1 MEAIYAVST
10 RQLGNLRSAN
20 GGQDWKDRMKLSV

>member
-1 MEAIYAVST
+1 MEAIYTVST

-20 GGQDWKDRMKLSV
+20 GDQD